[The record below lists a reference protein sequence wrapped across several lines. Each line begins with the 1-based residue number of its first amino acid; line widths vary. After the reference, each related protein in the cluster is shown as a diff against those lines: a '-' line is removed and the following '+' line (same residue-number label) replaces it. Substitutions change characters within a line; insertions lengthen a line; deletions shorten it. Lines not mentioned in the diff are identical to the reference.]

1 MAERI
6 LTAQEDLCL
15 ALQKTNQLIE
25 TSIENQQTSFETL
38 SNKLD
43 ALIELKRKEVEI
55 LQMRMEWE
63 VEK

>member
-1 MAERI
+1 MAERV
-6 LTAQEDLCL
+6 LTAQEDLCFT
-15 ALQKTNQLIE
+15 LQKTNQLIE
-25 TSIENQQTSFETL
+25 TSIENQKNSFETL

-43 ALIELKRKEVEI
+43 SLIELKRKEVEI